1 MDIKLEFQTN
11 KTKLRILNPIFK
23 LDPYKTIFTSNPI
36 YKMPVIHAQFK
47 NPSRFHN
54 RHLSYKHSHMVNNKQ
69 IKEIEYKKII
79 KFGKYVREYIEK
91 LCELIDRWITY
102 EKRSWYNTQI

>member
-1 MDIKLEFQTN
+1 
-11 KTKLRILNPIFK
+11 
-23 LDPYKTIFTSNPI
+23 
-36 YKMPVIHAQFK
+36 
-47 NPSRFHN
+47 
-54 RHLSYKHSHMVNNKQ
+54 MVNNKQ

-91 LCELIDRWITY
+91 LCKLINRWITY